1 MVYIC
6 FIVNRKKKILNSPFT
21 KKNYIIM
28 LNSLFSNIPLIIQD
42 TASVEGDMGMLWMLL
57 SGILVFFMQ
66 AGFTLVESGMT
77 RSKNAVNIAMKNL
90 LDICVGSLTYWF
102 VGYSLMYGATSN
114 GWLFWSGLFQ
124 GDGSDLFFQTMF
136 AATAAT
142 IVSGAIA
149 GRTKY
154 STYAIFTVVMTAI
167 IYPIAGGWQ
176 WKGDNNAVIEATDG
190 LEKIGGWLANAGFID
205 FAGSSIVHAV
215 GGFAALVA
223 AFMVG
228 PRIGKYVDGKVVP
241 MPGHNQILAT
251 LGVFILWLGW
261 FGFNGG
267 SQGAWGGK
275 AAVSASAVV
284 VVTNLAAAAGAMG
297 ALITTWIWYG
307 KPNLAQTLNGALAGL
322 VSITAGCGNMTE
334 GGAVLAGLIGGIIV
348 VFSIEII
355 EKKLKIDDAIGA
367 ASVHGVAGFWGTIV
381 IGLWGVDGDGPIGL
395 INAGET
401 KQIVAQLTGAVAYMV
416 WAIFLSF
423 IVFGILKYTIGL
435 RVTEAEELEGLDVS
449 EHGTL
454 AYPGKRT
461 RE

>member
-1 MVYIC
+1 MV
-6 FIVNRKKKILNSPFT
+6 
-21 KKNYIIM
+21 
-28 LNSLFSNIPLIIQD
+28 IQD
-42 TASVEGDMGMLWMLL
+42 TAAIEGDMGMLWMLL

-102 VGYSLMYGATSN
+102 VGYSLMYGDSSN
-114 GWLFWSGLFQ
+114 GWFFWSGILQ
-124 GDGSDLFFQTMF
+124 GDGADLFFQTMF

-154 STYAIFTVVMTAI
+154 STYAIFTVVMTAFV
-167 IYPIAGGWQ
+167 YPIAGGWE
-176 WKGDNNAVIEATDG
+176 WN
-190 LEKIGGWLANAGFID
+190 GGWLNTTFEAEFID
-205 FAGSSIVHAV
+205 FAGSSIVHGV

-241 MPGHNQILAT
+241 IPGHNQILTT

-267 SQGAWGGK
+267 SQLAWGGDD
-275 AAVSASAVV
+275 AIGASAVV
-284 VVTNLAAAAGAMG
+284 VVTNLAAAAGALG

-334 GGAVLAGLIGGIIV
+334 GGAVLAGLIGGVIV
-348 VFSIEII
+348 VFSIEFI

-381 IGLWGVDGDGPIGL
+381 IGLWGVSGEEAIGL
-395 INAGET
+395 FNGGGSA
-401 KQIVAQLTGAVAYMV
+401 QFVAQLVGALSYML
-416 WAIFLSF
+416 WAVVLSF
-423 IVFGILKYTIGL
+423 VVFGILKATIGL
-435 RVTEAEELEGLDVS
+435 RVTEEEEIAGLDVS
-449 EHGTL
+449 EHGSI

>member
-1 MVYIC
+1 M
-6 FIVNRKKKILNSPFT
+6 FNLLFLNT
-21 KKNYIIM
+21 
-28 LNSLFSNIPLIIQD
+28 PLIIQD
-42 TASVEGDMGMLWMLL
+42 AATVEGDMGMLWMLL

-90 LDICVGSLTYWF
+90 LDICVGSLTYWL
-102 VGYSLMYGATSN
+102 VGYSLMYGATEN
-114 GWLFWSGLFQ
+114 GWFFWSGLVQ
-124 GDGSDLFFQTMF
+124 GDGADLFFQTMF

-154 STYAIFTVVMTAI
+154 STYAIFTVVMTAL
-167 IYPIAGGWQ
+167 IYPIAGGWE
-176 WKGDNNAVIEATDG
+176 WN
-190 LEKIGGWLANAGFID
+190 GGWLNDVDGYFFNVEFID
-205 FAGSSIVHAV
+205 FAGSSIVHGV

-223 AFMVG
+223 AYMVG
-228 PRIGKYVDGKVVP
+228 PRIGKFVDGKVIP
-241 MPGHNQILAT
+241 MPGHNQVLAT

-267 SQGAWGGK
+267 SQLAWGGDD
-275 AAVSASAVV
+275 AVAASAVV
-284 VVTNLAAAAGAMG
+284 VVTNLAAAAGALG

-322 VSITAGCGNMTE
+322 VSITAGCGNMSE
-334 GGAVLAGLIGGIIV
+334 AGAVLAGLIGGVLV
-348 VFSIEII
+348 VFSIEFI

-381 IGLWGVDGDGPIGL
+381 IGLWGISGDDPIGIFNGGTSDQL
-395 INAGET
+395 I
-401 KQIVAQLTGAVAYMV
+401 VQLIGALSYMV
-416 WAIFLSF
+416 WAVLLSF
-423 IVFGILKYTIGL
+423 LVFGILKITIGL
-435 RVTEAEELEGLDVS
+435 RVSEKEELEGLDMS
-449 EHGTL
+449 EHGSL

>member
-1 MVYIC
+1 
-6 FIVNRKKKILNSPFT
+6 
-21 KKNYIIM
+21 M
-28 LNSLFSNIPLIIQD
+28 LHSLFTHIPMILQD

-102 VGYSLMYGATSN
+102 VGYSLMYGDSSN
-114 GWLFWSGLFQ
+114 GWFFWSGILQ
-124 GDGSDLFFQTMF
+124 GDGADLFFQTMF

-154 STYAIFTVVMTAI
+154 STYAIFTVVMTAFV
-167 IYPIAGGWQ
+167 YPIAGGWE
-176 WKGDNNAVIEATDG
+176 WN
-190 LEKIGGWLANAGFID
+190 GGWLNTTFDAEFID
-205 FAGSSIVHAV
+205 FAGSSIVHGV

-241 MPGHNQILAT
+241 IPGHNQILST

-267 SQGAWGGK
+267 SQLAWGGDD
-275 AAVSASAVV
+275 AVLASAVV
-284 VVTNLAAAAGAMG
+284 VVTNLAAAAGALG

-334 GGAVLAGLIGGIIV
+334 GGAVLAGLIGGVIV
-348 VFSIEII
+348 VFSIEFI

-367 ASVHGVAGFWGTIV
+367 ASVHGVAGFWGTVV
-381 IGLWGVDGDGPIGL
+381 IGLWGVNGEEAIGL
-395 INAGET
+395 FNGGGSA
-401 KQIVAQLTGAVAYMV
+401 QFVAQLAGALSYMV
-416 WAIFLSF
+416 WAVVLSF
-423 IVFGILKYTIGL
+423 IVFGILKATIGL
-435 RVTEAEELEGLDVS
+435 RVTEEEEIAGLDVS
-449 EHGTL
+449 EHGSI

>member
-1 MVYIC
+1 M
-6 FIVNRKKKILNSPFT
+6 FNLLFLNT
-21 KKNYIIM
+21 
-28 LNSLFSNIPLIIQD
+28 PLIIQD
-42 TASVEGDMGMLWMLL
+42 AATVEGDMGMLWMLL

-90 LDICVGSLTYWF
+90 LDICVGSLTYWL
-102 VGYSLMYGATSN
+102 VGYSLMYGATEN
-114 GWLFWSGLFQ
+114 GWFFWSGLVQ
-124 GDGSDLFFQTMF
+124 GDGADLFFQTMF

-154 STYAIFTVVMTAI
+154 STYAIFTVVMTAL
-167 IYPIAGGWQ
+167 IYPIAGGWE
-176 WKGDNNAVIEATDG
+176 WN
-190 LEKIGGWLANAGFID
+190 GGWLNDVDGYFFKVEFID
-205 FAGSSIVHAV
+205 FAGSSIVHGV

-223 AFMVG
+223 AYMVG
-228 PRIGKYVDGKVVP
+228 PRIGKFVDGKVIP
-241 MPGHNQILAT
+241 MPGHNQVLAT

-267 SQGAWGGK
+267 SQLSWGGDN
-275 AAVSASAVV
+275 AVAASAVV
-284 VVTNLAAAAGAMG
+284 VVTNLAAAAGALG

-322 VSITAGCGNMTE
+322 VSITAGCGNMSET
-334 GGAVLAGLIGGIIV
+334 GAVLAGLIGGVLV
-348 VFSIEII
+348 VFSIEFI

-381 IGLWGVDGDGPIGL
+381 IGLWGIRGDDPIGIFNGGTSDQL
-395 INAGET
+395 I
-401 KQIVAQLTGAVAYMV
+401 VQLTGALSYMV
-416 WAIFLSF
+416 WAVLLSF
-423 IVFGILKYTIGL
+423 LVFGILKITIGL
-435 RVTEAEELEGLDVS
+435 RVSEKEELEGLDMS
-449 EHGTL
+449 EHGSL

>member
-1 MVYIC
+1 MSHLI
-6 FIVNRKKKILNSPFT
+6 NNL
-21 KKNYIIM
+21 
-28 LNSLFSNIPLIIQD
+28 PLVIQD
-42 TASVEGDMGMLWMLL
+42 AAAVENLASAIKDDMGMLWMLIA
-57 SGILVFFMQ
+57 GILVFFMQ

-90 LDICVGSLTYWF
+90 LDIAVGSLTYWF
-102 VGYSLMYGATSN
+102 VGYSLMYGDTSN
-114 GWLFWSGLFQ
+114 GWFFWSGIMQ
-124 GDGSDLFFQTMF
+124 GEGADLFFQTMF

-154 STYAIFTVVMTAI
+154 STYVIFSIVMTAI

-176 WKGDNNAVIEATDG
+176 WQGS
-190 LEKIGGWLANAGFID
+190 GWLTELGFID

-223 AFMVG
+223 AYLVG
-228 PRIGKYVDGKVVP
+228 PRIGKFVDGKVMP
-241 MPGHNQILAT
+241 IPGHNQILAT

-267 SQGAWGGK
+267 SQLAWGGDDAV
-275 AAVSASAVV
+275 AASTVV
-284 VVTNLAAAAGAMG
+284 LITNLAAAAGALG

-307 KPNLAQTLNGALAGL
+307 KPHLAQSLNGALAGL
-322 VSITAGCGNMTE
+322 VSITAGCGNMTA

-367 ASVHGVAGFWGTIV
+367 ASVHGVVGFWGTIV
-381 IGLWGVDGDGPIGL
+381 IGLWGVDGDTGL
-395 INAGET
+395 GLFNGGGADQLI
-401 KQIVAQLTGAVAYMV
+401 AQLTGGVAYAV
-416 WAIFLSF
+416 WAVVLSF
-423 IVFGILKYTIGL
+423 IVFGILKKTVGL
-435 RVTEAEELEGLDVS
+435 RVTEEEEVAGLDIS
-449 EHGTL
+449 EHGTI
-454 AYPGKRT
+454 AYPGKRE
-461 RE
+461 RG

>member
-1 MVYIC
+1 MSHLI
-6 FIVNRKKKILNSPFT
+6 NNL
-21 KKNYIIM
+21 
-28 LNSLFSNIPLIIQD
+28 PLVIQD
-42 TASVEGDMGMLWMLL
+42 AAAVESLAGAIKDDMGMLWMLL

-90 LDICVGSLTYWF
+90 LDIAVGSLTYWF
-102 VGYSLMYGATSN
+102 VGYSLMYGDTSN
-114 GWLFWSGLFQ
+114 GWFFWSGIMQ
-124 GDGSDLFFQTMF
+124 GEGADLFFQTMF

-154 STYAIFTVVMTAI
+154 STYVIFSIVMTAI

-176 WKGDNNAVIEATDG
+176 WQGS
-190 LEKIGGWLANAGFID
+190 GWLTELGFID

-223 AFMVG
+223 AYLVG
-228 PRIGKYVDGKVVP
+228 PRIGKFVDGKVMP
-241 MPGHNQILAT
+241 IPGHNQILAT

-267 SQGAWGGK
+267 SQLAWGGDDAV
-275 AAVSASAVV
+275 AASTVV
-284 VVTNLAAAAGAMG
+284 LITNLAAAAGALG

-307 KPNLAQTLNGALAGL
+307 KPHLAQSLNGALAGL
-322 VSITAGCGNMTE
+322 VSITAGCGNMTA

-367 ASVHGVAGFWGTIV
+367 ASVHGVVGFWGTIV
-381 IGLWGVDGDGPIGL
+381 IGLWGVYGDTGL
-395 INAGET
+395 GLFNGGGADQLI
-401 KQIVAQLTGAVAYMV
+401 AQLTGGVAYAV
-416 WAIFLSF
+416 WAVVLSF
-423 IVFGILKYTIGL
+423 IVFGILKKTVGL
-435 RVTEAEELEGLDVS
+435 RVTEEEEVAGLDIS
-449 EHGTL
+449 EHGTI
-454 AYPGKRT
+454 AYPGKRE
-461 RE
+461 RG